1 MRSDNGCQ
9 VVMGMDET
17 GLCQGDGSWLV
28 CRSYIVFNETQVGT
42 RDLREEGGV
51 QLVMGANLVD
61 FWWFRPCP

>member
-1 MRSDNGCQ
+1 MRSDNDYQ

-17 GLCQGDGSWLV
+17 GLCQGDGSWLA
-28 CRSYIVFNETQVGT
+28 CRSCIVLNKTQVKT